1 MPLRNHITSLENIF
15 VSEVSIIYYF
25 TWVLNKTVLK
35 KVLEKLFWRT
45 NTLQTAQRVDILYI
59 SDNLVIRLLFCT
71 ILPILSLRLIF
82 RYFSAKY
89 KKLGKYQSF
98 CSQNCVTTD
107 AYAKYMC
114 QKFKRKKKTYTENI
128 VKLSKFCGVD
138 CLTSTKLAICQR
150 VNSSLV
156 PNYLEM
162 KSKACCFIKVVF
174 NSYLSLKF

>member
-1 MPLRNHITSLENIF
+1 MPLRNHITSPENIF

-89 KKLGKYQSF
+89 KKLGKY
-98 CSQNCVTTD
+98 
-107 AYAKYMC
+107 
-114 QKFKRKKKTYTENI
+114 
-128 VKLSKFCGVD
+128 
-138 CLTSTKLAICQR
+138 
-150 VNSSLV
+150 
-156 PNYLEM
+156 
-162 KSKACCFIKVVF
+162 
-174 NSYLSLKF
+174 